1 MRFPALRVA
10 FYSTLLLTMGC
21 APQEPEDLEAT
32 AEPML
37 TPAPALAEHPLSQP
51 LTDLIVGDSGQTPQ
65 ESLHALMDA
74 GMAAYAV
81 GQQRAFEQW
90 AGIEPQPLPAG
101 KATEATPIVP
111 DSLQQMADKLVL
123 QYKESIGVDPNTK
136 VTEPQLPPP
145 SAQ

>member
-10 FYSTLLLTMGC
+10 VCSTLLLTMGC

-74 GMAAYAV
+74 GMAAYAE

-90 AGIEPQPLPAG
+90 AGIAP
-101 KATEATPIVP
+101 
-111 DSLQQMADKLVL
+111 QQMADKLVL